1 MFSCTLICFNLLIP
15 FKNYLHLSCLP
26 CLRLRFLMYKQQ
38 TTPCTAHDCRENQ
51 IRAFSWKTGEAWHL
65 PVARFLAKWVSQRI
79 SGQLHTTTQ
88 WPTTLTDILE
98 SRHETVVGRS
108 ASFKTTP
115 ERWSVLAEK
124 RSGCHCLPRKH
135 LPTLNT
141 GYPEVFSVTTSRSLD
156 VKAVPCM
163 ALPAPRWLP
172 PNAKDAQ
179 EISIQFTSV
188 DNFLSLGKSLS
199 QALLLA
205 VIYPF
210 LTWRK
215 NHPIW

>member
-1 MFSCTLICFNLLIP
+1 MYYCTRLPWKSNTSIFMKNWGSLAPTSCSIFSEMSKS
-15 FKNYLHLSCLP
+15 KN
-26 CLRLRFLMYKQQ
+26 
-38 TTPCTAHDCRENQ
+38 
-51 IRAFSWKTGEAWHL
+51 
-65 PVARFLAKWVSQRI
+65 KWSV
-79 SGQLHTTTQ
+79 HTTIQ
-88 WPTTLTDILE
+88 WPTKLTDILE

-124 RSGCHCLPRKH
+124 RSGCHCRPRKH
-135 LPTLNT
+135 LPTLNN
-141 GYPEVFSVTTSRSLD
+141 GNPEVFSVTTSRSLD

-163 ALPAPRWLP
+163 ALPARHWLP
-172 PNAKDAQ
+172 PNTKDAQ